1 MASKKTTHR
10 ESKTQ
15 VENSAQ
21 KLKKEGRAHQKGKSS
36 VGMNW
41 KKEAGS
47 PETQQLYWRYTYTS
61 LRKEKLMSTTPK
73 SSKI

>member
-21 KLKKEGRAHQKGKSS
+21 KLKKEGRTHQKGEIISRDELE
-36 VGMNW
+36 
-41 KKEAGS
+41 KKRRTHRRSNSFAGGI
-47 PETQQLYWRYTYTS
+47 PTQV
-61 LRKEKLMSTTPK
+61 
-73 SSKI
+73 

>member
-21 KLKKEGRAHQKGKSS
+21 KLKKRGKS
-36 VGMNW
+36 
-41 KKEAGS
+41 
-47 PETQQLYWRYTYTS
+47 TS
-61 LRKEKLMSTTPK
+61 ERGNHQ
-73 SSKI
+73 

>member
-1 MASKKTTHR
+1 MASKKTNHR

-15 VENSAQ
+15 VKNGAQ
-21 KLKKEGRAHQKGKSS
+21 NQ
-36 VGMNW
+36 

-47 PETQQLYWRYTYTS
+47 PEIQQLCWRYTYTS

-73 SSKI
+73 NSKI